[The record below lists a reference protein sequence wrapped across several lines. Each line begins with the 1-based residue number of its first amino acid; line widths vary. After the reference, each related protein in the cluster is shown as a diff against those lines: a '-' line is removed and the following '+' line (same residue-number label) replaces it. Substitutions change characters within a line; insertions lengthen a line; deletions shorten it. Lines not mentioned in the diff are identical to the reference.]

1 MSSNNKWVKK
11 PEKIPTLIYL
21 EPETREML
29 RTLALHLYNL
39 EKGSISKVVEEA
51 VELYYKTI
59 FNTENHNVKPRSL
72 KAKEAFRRVLECI
85 KTARKYSSIYEI
97 AQITQK
103 ELEVCISQTL
113 GSSRPTIRHYIEL
126 FVKHGYIK
134 KTSPI
139 GYEINA

>member
-1 MSSNNKWVKK
+1 MSSNNKRVKK
-11 PEKIPTLIYL
+11 EKIKTLVYL

-59 FNTENHNVKPRSL
+59 FNTNPSVKPKSL
-72 KAKEAFRRVLECI
+72 KAQEAFRQVLECI

-139 GYEINA
+139 GYEVNA